1 MKVMTLDGKK
11 NNPHIKLLK
20 DYSFSGKVKN
30 PKIIS

>member
-1 MKVMTLDGKK
+1 MTLAGKE
-11 NNPHIKLLK
+11 NRHNIKLLK